1 MVESF
6 IKYLQYEKRY
16 SRHTIVAYQNDLLQC
31 ITFCSDTFEIDD
43 LSLATFPMLRSWI
56 VSLVD
61 DKISP
66 VAINRKQASLRA
78 YYKFLLK
85 RDVIKENPV
94 RKLRALKTGSKV
106 PHFVA
111 EKELF
116 ELIDNYA
123 FEEGF
128 EGQRDKLI
136 LELLY
141 GTGIRLNELINLKEK
156 DINHY
161 QQTIKVLGKRNKER
175 IIPMSVSL
183 AETLKNY
190 QRIKKQQYIDE
201 YLLLTDKGEQCYPM
215 FVYRIVNKYLK
226 EFTSSSKCSP
236 HVLRHSFATHLL
248 NRGAELAAVKD
259 LLGHSSLAATQVY
272 THNTLE
278 KLKQVHKQA
287 HPKA

>member
-6 IKYLQYEKRY
+6 LKYLQYEKRY
-16 SRHTIVAYQNDLLQC
+16 SHHTLMAYRNDLEQC
-31 ITFCSDTFEIDD
+31 FVFCRDTFD
-43 LSLATFPMLRSWI
+43 LNDPSKTTFPMLRSWV

-61 DKISP
+61 DKLSA

-78 YYKFLLK
+78 YFKFLLK
-85 RDVIKENPV
+85 RELINENPA

-106 PHFVA
+106 PHFVN
-111 EKELF
+111 ENELF
-116 ELIDNYA
+116 QLIDNHA
-123 FEEGF
+123 FQEDF
-128 EGQRDKLI
+128 EGQRDKLM

-141 GTGIRLNELINLKEK
+141 GTGIRLSELINLKDK
-156 DINHY
+156 DINFY

-183 AETLKNY
+183 TATLKNY
-190 QRIKKQQYIDE
+190 QRLKKSQYIDDH
-201 YLLLTDKGEQCYPM
+201 LLLTDKGEQCYPM
-215 FVYRIVNKYLK
+215 FVYRIVNKYLS
-226 EFTSSSKCSP
+226 EFTSVSKCSP

-248 NRGAELAAVKD
+248 DRGAELAAVKD